1 MPTLEHEAL
10 IDLIRSDPSLLGML
24 LVSLGVEV
32 PGGAAEVRDATLTV
46 PELRADLVVAFGNQE
61 SPDVVLI
68 AEIQLRQDADKR
80 YWIPFYAM
88 SARSRYRCPAIVVV
102 ISVDEAVAAWARQPV
117 QLDPYNAWRPL
128 VIGPSQ
134 VPRVTDVTDVTEAR
148 ARPYLAVLSAR
159 MHAKG
164 HEGLAIARAALE
176 MLPTL
181 PDDRDVVYLDVLW
194 SALGRRRA
202 SCSGG

>member
-10 IDLIRSDPSLLGML
+10 IDLIRNDPSLLGML
-24 LVSLGVEV
+24 LVSLGVEL

-46 PELRADLVVAFGNQE
+46 PELRADLVVAFGNHE

-68 AEIQLRQDADKR
+68 AEVQLRQDADKR
-80 YWIPFYAM
+80 YSMPFYAM

-102 ISVDEAVAAWARQPV
+102 IAVDEAVAAWARQPV

-134 VPRVTDVTDVTEAR
+134 VPRVTDVAEAR

-176 MLPTL
+176 VLPTL
-181 PDDRDVVYLDVLW
+181 PDDRDVVYLDVIW
-194 SALGRRRA
+194 AALGRRRA